1 MVMTKRRWVLSAVS
15 VAAVASLTAC
25 GGSSTTPAASGSS
38 APSTSPAS
46 GAADSAE
53 VTAAKAVIAPLLE
66 RPTKIN
72 AVGKITGP
80 VPTTKPVIVITC
92 ELPQCTTLGAGAVDA
107 AKTYGFPTK
116 TLLYKTTDGA
126 TLTSAM
132 RDALALKPL
141 AVIPI
146 GFSQALWAPLIPDF
160 TKAGVI
166 ITSISVGDT
175 KPGDAVTT
183 GSASQL
189 DYSASGASMA
199 SWVTADSGATA
210 KILVQDVP
218 AFAVLK
224 AYGDGFKEALPKVCK
239 ACTIKTLDNAPAQL
253 AANGIVPSVISAL
266 QKDPS
271 IKYIVSTDTAF
282 LAAGLPPALKAAGI
296 TGVKLVGGSP
306 DINSLQ
312 GLVSG
317 DLDAVS
323 ATAEDQYGWTAI
335 DIILRTYNKMPV
347 PPGDG
352 GRVEQISTK
361 DNVGTPTSSGLAYPT
376 DYRDQY
382 KALWGK

>member
-1 MVMTKRRWVLSAVS
+1 MIKTRRRLALSALS
-15 VAAVASLTAC
+15 VAAVAGLSAC
-25 GGSSTTPAASGSS
+25 GGSSTTPAAAPS
-38 APSTSPAS
+38 APVS
-46 GAADSAE
+46 GGAVSAE
-53 VTAAKAVIAPLLE
+53 VTAAQAVIAPLLKS
-66 RPTKIN
+66 PTKIN
-72 AVGKITGP
+72 AVGKITGA
-80 VPTTKPVIVITC
+80 VPTDKPVIVITC
-92 ELPQCTTLGAGAVDA
+92 ELPQCTTLAAGATDA

-116 TLLYKTTDGA
+116 TLQYKTTDGA

-146 GFSQALWAPLIPDF
+146 GFSQALWAPLVPDF

-189 DYSASGASMA
+189 DYSASGAAMA
-199 SWVTADSGATA
+199 SWVTADSNASA

-224 AYGDGFKEALPKVCK
+224 AYGDGFKAKLPEVCK
-239 ACTIKTLDNAPAQL
+239 ACTMKTLDNAPAQL

-312 GLVSG
+312 GLISG
-317 DLDAVS
+317 DLAAVS

-335 DIILRTYNKMPV
+335 DIILRTFNTMPV
-347 PPGDG
+347 PEGDG

-361 DNVGTPTSSGLAYPT
+361 DNVGTPTSSGLAHPT

>member
-1 MVMTKRRWVLSAVS
+1 MLMTKRRWVLSAVS

-25 GGSSTTPAASGSS
+25 GGSSTTTTAASS
-38 APSTSPAS
+38 APSGSPA
-46 GAADSAE
+46 ASAE
-53 VTAAKAVIAPLLE
+53 VTAARAVIAPLLE
-66 RPTKIN
+66 HPTKIN
-72 AVGKITGP
+72 AVGKITGA

-92 ELPQCTTLGAGAVDA
+92 ELPQCTTLSDGAVDA
-107 AKTYGFPTK
+107 AKTYGFSTK
-116 TLLYKTTDGA
+116 VLQYKTTDGA

-132 RDALALKPL
+132 RDALALNPL

-146 GFSQALWAPLIPDF
+146 GFSQALWAPLVPDF

-175 KPGDAVTT
+175 KVGDAVTT

-189 DYSASGASMA
+189 DYSASGAAMA
-199 SWVTADSGATA
+199 SWVTADSGAKA
-210 KILVQDVP
+210 HILVQDVP

-224 AYGDGFKEALPKVCK
+224 AYGDGFKAQLPQVCK
-239 ACTIKTLDNAPAQL
+239 ACTVKNLDNAPAQL
-253 AANGIVPSVISAL
+253 AANGVVSSVISAL

-271 IKYIVSTDTAF
+271 ITYIVSTDTAF

-317 DLDAVS
+317 DLAAVS
-323 ATAEDQYGWTAI
+323 AAAENQYGWTAI

-347 PPGDG
+347 PDGDG
-352 GRVEQISTK
+352 GRVQQISTK
-361 DNVGTPTSSGLAYPT
+361 DNVGTPTGSGLGYPA
-376 DYRDQY
+376 DYRDEY